1 MRATTVDGES
11 LLCIVAGRMSRE
23 ELETE
28 ALKLSPQERAR
39 LAERLLESLEELSED
54 ENAAIWAE
62 EAQRR
67 EAAWDDAS
75 ARSSTDVLR
84 NARAKLKA

>member
-1 MRATTVDGES
+1 
-11 LLCIVAGRMSRE
+11 MSRE

-39 LAERLLESLEELSED
+39 LAERLLESLEGLSED